1 MISEK
6 SIRALVEGE
15 LADSHLFIV
24 DLKVSSSNAI
34 RVLIDGDEG
43 APISDCVKVSRII
56 EGSLDREVEDFE
68 LQVSTP
74 GADQPIKIWRQYNK
88 HVGRELEV
96 KLVEGGK
103 ITGVL
108 EEVKPEE
115 LVLKTREKRRIEG
128 RKAKEWVEETHN
140 IGAAAIKQT
149 KVIISFK

>member
-6 SIRALVEGE
+6 SIRALVEEE
-15 LADSHLFIV
+15 LAESHLFIV

-43 APISDCVKVSRII
+43 APISDCVKVSRLI

-88 HVGRELEV
+88 HVGRELDV
-96 KLVEGGK
+96 KLNEGGK

-115 LVLKTREKRRIEG
+115 LVIKTREKKRIEG
-128 RKAKEWVEETHN
+128 RKAKQWVEEIHHVSAN
-140 IGAAAIKQT
+140 DIKET